1 MEKRKWFI
9 SMSLEVFAGNV
20 LMAQG
25 MCGVIVRLKAGK
37 PLQNFLIIIQL
48 LESTLQKANG
58 GFVKNAQEYN
68 SGKSNNIKW
77 LYWFL

>member
-1 MEKRKWFI
+1 MVYFYEPGSVRWKR
-9 SMSLEVFAGNV
+9 
-20 LMAQG
+20 
-25 MCGVIVRLKAGK
+25 
-37 PLQNFLIIIQL
+37 
-48 LESTLQKANG
+48 LQKANG